1 VADVLFVAL
10 LLAFFAVCVAYV
22 SWCDRM
28 IGPDPSP
35 DAAPDDSTVAAPS
48 LELIDPVEVTA

>member
-1 VADVLFVAL
+1 MADLLFVAL

-28 IGPDPSP
+28 IGQ
-35 DAAPDDSTVAAPS
+35 
-48 LELIDPVEVTA
+48 DPVVDRTSGVGAPGEALEPVEMPA